1 MSTDSLIIQAGNIML
16 RIFLHGMMFGH
27 QLPRIHTAAIGTRSL
42 LTPFAI
48 VPCSESPAMIA
59 TAYAEVSAP
68 SWQYPSAELH
78 IGLGTG

>member
-1 MSTDSLIIQAGNIML
+1 M
-16 RIFLHGMMFGH
+16 
-27 QLPRIHTAAIGTRSL
+27 AIGTRSL
-42 LTPFAI
+42 LTPSAI
-48 VPCSESPAMIA
+48 VPCLESPAMIA